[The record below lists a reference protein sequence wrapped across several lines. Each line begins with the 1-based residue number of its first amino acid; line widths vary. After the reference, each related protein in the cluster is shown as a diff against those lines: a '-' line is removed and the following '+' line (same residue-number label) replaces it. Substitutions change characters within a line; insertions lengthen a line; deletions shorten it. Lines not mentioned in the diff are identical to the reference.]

1 MARPANKRVFTR
13 KMSLEGYFHLME
25 VLEQKTAILS
35 QKRTP
40 SVKLQLNKYENIQAV
55 LVLLIY
61 TGLRVS
67 ETRLI
72 TVGDIR
78 KAISTKGFVIYEPK
92 KRENRKVS
100 VGSNAVKAFKKYFNE
115 KLSEISNNNLIVR
128 KYNRIQ
134 SPYSS
139 NYLQVLINDFIH
151 EVLGEEYTTHS
162 FRRFVLTKSIK
173 NFGVKEAQ
181 KIANHKDIK
190 TTILYDTIEDDVLGD
205 ALDSIWTN

>member
-1 MARPANKRVFTR
+1 MARPANRRVFTR
-13 KMSLEGYFHLME
+13 KMSLEGYFRLME
-25 VLEQKTAILS
+25 VLEQKMANLS
-35 QKRTP
+35 QKRSS
-40 SVKLQLNKYENIQAV
+40 SVKLQLNKYKNIQAV

-162 FRRFVLTKSIK
+162 FRRFVLTRAVK

-205 ALDSIWTN
+205 VLDSIWTN